1 MPIIRRLQAADH
13 AAVLRIND
21 ASVPAV
27 ARLDEHELQ
36 RLAAIGELHRVA
48 VDDQGIVLGYMLAFA
63 SDEPYDGSEFRHFNA
78 RLSQPFLYV
87 DQIAIAASGQRQ
99 GIGLALYESLAGEAR
114 ARHSTL
120 MCCEVNVIPPN
131 PGSMAFHL
139 RLGFRQYDALAV
151 EDGRSVVLLAR
162 DTSRF
167 N

>member
-1 MPIIRRLQAADH
+1 MPVIRRLQAADH

-27 ARLDEHELQ
+27 ARLDADELR

-48 VDDQGIVLGYMLAFA
+48 IDERQAVVGYMLAFA
-63 SDEPYDGSEFRHFNA
+63 SDEPYDGSEFRHFKA
-78 RLSQPFLYV
+78 RLSQPFLYL
-87 DQIAIAASGQRQ
+87 DQVAVGESGRRQ
-99 GIGLALYESLAGEAR
+99 GFGVALYESLADEAR
-114 ARHSTL
+114 ARQCTL
-120 MCCEVNVIPPN
+120 LCCEVNVIPPN

-139 RLGFRQYDALAV
+139 RLGFKQYDALAV
-151 EDGRSVVLLAR
+151 DDGRSVVLLTR